1 MGDSDEDVVVK
12 GYNINEE
19 DWGFIM
25 MNETLGV

>member
-19 DWGFIM
+19 DHILSGEM
-25 MNETLGV
+25 TGP